1 MFLAGHESDLP
12 GISPKELALLPY
24 SSGTT
29 GLPKGVMLSHYNLVA
44 NLVQG
49 EREDLMMK
57 RRKGRKIQT
66 IQFVFNKINA

>member
-1 MFLAGHESDLP
+1 MCFLAGHESELP
-12 GISPKELALLPY
+12 GINPREICVLPY

-49 EREDLMMK
+49 DHPALMDK
-57 RRKGRKIQT
+57 ATKG
-66 IQFVFNKINA
+66 NKS